1 MISDARPAGALAEEG
16 SARGRRQP
24 LPDKRIRIGIVGV
37 NFGRHIINTQLRT
50 GAGAG
55 LFELAGVCDLDH
67 QRANQLAASLG
78 VTAYRTLDDL
88 LADPTIPAVG
98 LYIAPDGRAEVLR
111 RIIHAGKDVMTTKPL
126 EVDPEAAAAVLREA
140 QALGRT
146 IHLNSPAP
154 VLPPDLAQIARWR
167 QQYDLGQPVACRAD
181 TWARYHEQA
190 DGSWYDDPRRCPVPP
205 ILRLGIYLINDL
217 VTVFGDA
224 ECVQVLSSR
233 LFTGRP
239 TDDNAQLGLRFKS
252 GALANVFA
260 SFCVGDGD
268 QYCNSLVLNFENGT
282 IYRNS
287 GPVRNDA
294 PDELSDL
301 SLVVRRD
308 GRRQL
313 SEQTVVA
320 ASGEYRWDVFYQA
333 VRGESI
339 ADLLPIDRSVEGL
352 RIVRAMTEAE
362 QTGQCVFVR

>member
-1 MISDARPAGALAEEG
+1 MISDASPAGALADEWNV
-16 SARGRRQP
+16 RRQQP
-24 LPDKRIRIGIVGV
+24 SVPGQRIRIGIVGV
-37 NFGRHIINTQLRT
+37 NFGEHVIKTQLQT

-55 LFELAGVCDLDH
+55 FFELAGVCDLNH
-67 QRANQLAASLG
+67 QRASQVASSLG
-78 VTAYRTLDDL
+78 VTAYLSLDDL
-88 LADPTIPAVG
+88 LADPTIPAIG
-98 LYIAPDGRAEVLR
+98 LYIAPDGRADVLR

-126 EVDPEAAAAVLREA
+126 EVDPEAAASVLKEG
-140 QALGRT
+140 QDLGRI

-154 VLPPDLAQIARWR
+154 VLPPDLAQIERWR
-167 QQYDLGQPVACRAD
+167 QQYDLGQAVACRAD
-181 TWARYHEQA
+181 TWANYREQA
-190 DGSWYDDPRRCPVPP
+190 DGSWYDDPRRCPVAP

-217 VTVFGDA
+217 VSIFGDA

-239 TDDNAQLGLRFKS
+239 TSDNAQLGIRFKS

-287 GPVRNDA
+287 GPVRGDA
-294 PDELSDL
+294 PDEQSEL
-301 SLVVRRD
+301 SLVVRKD
-308 GRRQL
+308 GRGRL

-333 VRGESI
+333 VRGERISG
-339 ADLLPIDRSVEGL
+339 LLPIDRSVEGL
-352 RIVRAMTEAE
+352 RIVRAMVKAE
-362 QTGQCVFVR
+362 QAGQCVSVH